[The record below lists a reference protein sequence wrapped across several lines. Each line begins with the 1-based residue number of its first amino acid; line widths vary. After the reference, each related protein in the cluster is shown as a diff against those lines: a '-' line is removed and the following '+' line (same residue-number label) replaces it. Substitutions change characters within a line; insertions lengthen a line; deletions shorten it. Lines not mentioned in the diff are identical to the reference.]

1 MQTSPETD
9 TPTESSVLNKITL
22 DVETTG
28 LDPRKDKLT
37 LIGWREHGKSSDIL
51 QFRCDTKERVGKEAF
66 INYQQKLKYWDGTLN
81 LTSTSSQTTGT
92 IVNFGNWTT
101 LRLEPSVVGPEKTP
115 TPSKTKLKKGSIKI
129 LRVLKI

>member
-51 QFRCDTKERVGKEAF
+51 QFRCDTKERVGYKLPTKGEILGWNVKFDAHF
-66 INYQQKLKYWDGTLN
+66 ISNNGYDSAPLELEDAKVRSFCCWPGEDSYSLKD
-81 LTSTSSQTTGT
+81 Q
-92 IVNFGNWTT
+92 V
-101 LRLEPSVVGPEKTP
+101 E
-115 TPSKTKLKKGSIKI
+115 KGSIKI